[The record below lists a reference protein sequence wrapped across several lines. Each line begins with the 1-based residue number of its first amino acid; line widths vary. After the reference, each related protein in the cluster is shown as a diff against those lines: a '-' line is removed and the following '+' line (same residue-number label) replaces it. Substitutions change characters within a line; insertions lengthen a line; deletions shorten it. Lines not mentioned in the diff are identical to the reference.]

1 MNIGKEN
8 TIYFLGIGGIGMSA
22 LARYFQHLGAAIFG
36 YDRTVSPLT
45 QLLENEGMTIHYE
58 DNPDL
63 LPSKIDL
70 VIYTPAVHA
79 DNQEFIALKN
89 RGVDMKK
96 RAEVLGILSEDYFT
110 IAIAGTH
117 GKTTTTAMTAHILK
131 SAGLSLIGFIGG
143 ISNNFNGNLVLG
155 DGKEDIMVVE
165 ADEFD
170 RSFLHLHP
178 DIEVITSMDADHL
191 DIYKAKEQLVESF
204 QLFADNLGELGL
216 LIYRNGLEIN
226 TEKANISYGLDETC
240 GIYAEN
246 IRIENGKSV
255 FTICFPDLQK
265 VEVNLSLPGKHN
277 VLNALAAAEIASE
290 LDIKPQKIAEYL
302 SEFKG
307 VRRRFDVR
315 VNTEFHYVDDYA
327 HHPEE
332 IKSTLL
338 AARELFPDKKLT
350 LVFQPHLF
358 TRTRDFMEGFAESLS
373 MADKL
378 ILLDIYPARENPIEG
393 ITSSALLDK
402 VSLSEKQLCS
412 AKDLLNIIDNQKP
425 ELLIT
430 MGAGDIDRFV
440 EPLEKM
446 IQKW

>member
-1 MNIGKEN
+1 MNLGKGN

-22 LARYFQHLGAAIFG
+22 LARYFKQQGAEIFG
-36 YDRTVSPLT
+36 YDRTSSPLT
-45 QLLENEGMTIHYE
+45 QLLEDEGMSIHYE

-89 RGVDMKK
+89 RGVEMKK
-96 RAEVLGILSEDYFT
+96 RAEILGLLSENYYT

-117 GKTTTTAMTAHILK
+117 GKTTTTAMVAHILK
-131 SAGLSLIGFIGG
+131 SAGLNLIGFIGG
-143 ISNNFNGNLVLG
+143 ISNDFNGNLVLG
-155 DGKEDIMVVE
+155 DGDENIMVVE

-170 RSFLHLHP
+170 RSFLYLNP

-191 DIYKAKEQLVESF
+191 DIYGGREQLVESF
-204 QLFADNLGELGL
+204 QLFADKLDEVGL
-216 LIYRNGLEIN
+216 LIYRNGLEIHS
-226 TEKANISYGLDETC
+226 ERASISYGLNEKAA
-240 GIYAEN
+240 IYAEN
-246 IRIENGKSV
+246 IRVENGKSV

-265 VEVNLSLPGKHN
+265 AEVKLSVPGKHN
-277 VLNALAAAEIASE
+277 ILNALAAAEVASE
-290 LDIKPQKIAEYL
+290 LDIKPQQIANYL
-302 SEFKG
+302 SDYKG

-315 VNTEFHYVDDYA
+315 VDTDYHYVDDYA

-332 IKSTLL
+332 IKASLS

-358 TRTRDFMEGFAESLS
+358 TRTRDFMDGFAESLS
-373 MADKL
+373 MADQL
-378 ILLDIYPARENPIEG
+378 ILLDIYPAREKPIEG
-393 ITSSALLDK
+393 ITSAALLKK
-402 VSLSEKQLCS
+402 VELTEKQLCS
-412 AKDLLNIIDNQKP
+412 GKDLLKVVESQKP

-446 IQKW
+446 IRTW